1 MRGTPYVRLHSRAR
15 RKPWAPLTHTPLTP
29 RRRVVLAALLGTH
42 NAGQPLP
49 SRQEVERVFALGR
62 SLTVDSCARCLVRG
76 VCEDDTML
84 EMFQQEA
91 QSWYDGTLRDYT
103 EEHVARVWPDV
114 ALLVQGL
121 A

>member
-1 MRGTPYVRLHSRAR
+1 
-15 RKPWAPLTHTPLTP
+15 
-29 RRRVVLAALLGTH
+29 
-42 NAGQPLP
+42 
-49 SRQEVERVFALGR
+49 
-62 SLTVDSCARCLVRG
+62 VRG

>member
-29 RRRVVLAALLGTH
+29 RRRVVLAAVLGVS

-49 SRQEVERVFALGR
+49 SRQEVERMFALR
-62 SLTVDSCARCLVRG
+62 NVTVESCAHYLVQG
-76 VCEDDTML
+76 VCETEAML
-84 EMFQQEA
+84 EMFQEEA